1 MARPLRIE
9 YPGAYY
15 HVTCRGNERREI
27 FADDRDRKR
36 FLEILAES
44 KEIYGVEVHGYVV
57 MANHFHLLVMTP
69 EANLQKFM
77 HRFNTSYTVHY
88 NRRHRR
94 SGHLYQGRYK
104 AILVDADNYLL
115 ELSRYLHLNPVRLKR
130 YFQLEVK
137 EKRKIIRTYPWSSYR
152 GYVYLKH
159 RQPFVIYSTV
169 LEMVGGGD
177 DREGRKGY
185 ADFVMA
191 GILQDMNITFW
202 QGVRGQ
208 AVLGSDDFVDWIY
221 ERFLAHKKVDS
232 KEFPGLWELRKR
244 PETIEEIAREVARE
258 FEVEEASL
266 YRRRGVNRVA
276 RSVLMELSCL
286 HLVRRMSLAVIG
298 RELGGVS
305 VSALSQNRSRLAKR
319 MKDDRQ
325 LRQRFQKLER
335 ALSS

>member
-9 YPGAYY
+9 YPGACY

-36 FLEILAES
+36 FLEILAEN
-44 KEIYGVEVHGYVV
+44 KELYGVEVHGYVV

-77 HRFNTSYTVHY
+77 QRFNTSYAVHY

-104 AILVDADNYLL
+104 AILVDTDNYLL

-130 YFQLEVK
+130 YSQLEVK

-159 RQPFVIYSTV
+159 RQPFMTYSTV
-169 LEMVGGGD
+169 LEMVGGGE

-185 ADFVMA
+185 ADFVMG

-221 ERFLAHKKVDS
+221 ERFLANKKVDM
-232 KEFPGLWELRKR
+232 KELPGLWELRKR

-286 HLVRRMSLAVIG
+286 HLVRQMSLAAIG
-298 RELGGVS
+298 TELGGVS
-305 VSALSQNRSRLAKR
+305 VSALSQNRSRLAER

>member
-9 YPGAYY
+9 YPGACY

-36 FLEILAES
+36 FLEILAEN
-44 KEIYGVEVHGYVV
+44 KELYGVEVHGYVV

-77 HRFNTSYTVHY
+77 QRFNTSYAVHY

-104 AILVDADNYLL
+104 AILVDTDNYLL

-130 YFQLEVK
+130 YSQLEVK

-159 RQPFVIYSTV
+159 RQPFMTYSTV
-169 LEMVGGGD
+169 LEMVGGGE

-185 ADFVMA
+185 ADFVMG

-221 ERFLAHKKVDS
+221 ERFLADKKIDR
-232 KEFPGLWELRKR
+232 KELPRLWELRKR

-286 HLVRRMSLAVIG
+286 HLVRQMSLAAIG
-298 RELGGVS
+298 TELGGVS
-305 VSALSQNRSRLAKR
+305 VSALSQNRSRLAER

>member
-9 YPGAYY
+9 YPGAFY

-57 MANHFHLLVMTP
+57 MANHFHLMVMTP

-77 HRFNTSYTVHY
+77 QRFNTSYTVY
-88 NRRHRR
+88 FNRRHRR

-159 RQPFVIYSTV
+159 RQPFVTYSTV
-169 LEMVGGGD
+169 LEMVSGGD

-185 ADFVMA
+185 ADFVMG

-221 ERFLAHKKVDS
+221 ERFLADKKVDR

-266 YRRRGVNRVA
+266 YRRRAVNRVA

-286 HLVRRMSLAVIG
+286 HLVRRMSLAAIG

-305 VSALSQNRSRLAKR
+305 VSALSQNRSRLAER

>member
-27 FADDRDRKR
+27 FADDLDRKR

-169 LEMVGGGD
+169 LEMVGGRD

-185 ADFVMA
+185 ADFVMG

-221 ERFLAHKKVDS
+221 ERFLAHRKVDR

-305 VSALSQNRSRLAKR
+305 VSALSQNRSRLAER

>member
-9 YPGAYY
+9 YPGACY

-104 AILVDADNYLL
+104 AILVDTDNYLL

-159 RQPFVIYSTV
+159 RQPFVTYSTV
-169 LEMVGGGD
+169 LEMVGGGE

-185 ADFVMA
+185 ADFVMG

-221 ERFLAHKKVDS
+221 EQFLADKKVDR
-232 KEFPGLWELRKR
+232 KELPGLWELRKR

-305 VSALSQNRSRLAKR
+305 VSALSQNRSRLAER